1 MPSSGR
7 NGTADHP
14 RRNGLCEDGRVSD
27 WLDFD
32 RIADWV
38 SGEWWA
44 YPVILV
50 VAVVDA
56 FFPVVPSE
64 TVVVIGG
71 NLASS
76 GDLSLPLVILAGATG
91 AIVGDNIS
99 YGIGSWVGERT
110 VKRWFR
116 SEKWHKRLEWAE
128 KTLDERGAYIIIIAR
143 FIPGGRTAVTF
154 SAGYLPTF
162 PWRRFIVYDVVAGLL
177 WATYAALL
185 GYFGGK
191 TFEDHPVWGLLLA
204 LAIALTA
211 GLVIE
216 AVRHLRN
223 RRRTA

>member
-1 MPSSGR
+1 VP
-7 NGTADHP
+7 
-14 RRNGLCEDGRVSD
+14 D

-44 YPVILV
+44 YPVIFG
-50 VAVVDA
+50 VALVDA
-56 FFPVVPSE
+56 FFPVAPSE

-76 GDLSLPLVILAGATG
+76 GDLSLPLVILAGAAG
-91 AIVGDNIS
+91 AVVGDNIS
-99 YGIGSWVGERT
+99 FWIGVWVGERT
-110 VKRWFR
+110 VKRWFS
-116 SEKWHKRLEWAE
+116 SEKALKRLEWAE
-128 KTLDERGAYIIIIAR
+128 TTLDERGAYIIIIAR

-162 PWRRFIVYDVVAGLL
+162 PWRRFIVYDIAAGLL

-204 LAIALTA
+204 LGIALTA
-211 GLVIE
+211 GLLIE
-216 AVRHLRN
+216 AVRHARK
-223 RRRTA
+223 RRRAAR

>member
-1 MPSSGR
+1 MP
-7 NGTADHP
+7 
-14 RRNGLCEDGRVSD
+14 D

-44 YPVILV
+44 YPVIFT

-56 FFPVVPSE
+56 FFPLVPSE

-76 GDLSLPLVILAGATG
+76 GDLSLPLVILAGAAG
-91 AIVGDNIS
+91 AVVGDNIS
-99 YGIGSWVGERT
+99 FWIGTWVGERT
-110 VKRWFR
+110 VKRWFS
-116 SEKWHKRLEWAE
+116 SEKALKRLEWAE
-128 KTLDERGAYIIIIAR
+128 KTLDERGAYIIVIAR

-162 PWRRFIVYDVVAGLL
+162 PWRRFIVYDIAAGLL

-204 LAIALTA
+204 LGIALTA
-211 GLVIE
+211 GLLIE
-216 AVRHLRN
+216 VVRHARK
-223 RRRTA
+223 RRRAVG